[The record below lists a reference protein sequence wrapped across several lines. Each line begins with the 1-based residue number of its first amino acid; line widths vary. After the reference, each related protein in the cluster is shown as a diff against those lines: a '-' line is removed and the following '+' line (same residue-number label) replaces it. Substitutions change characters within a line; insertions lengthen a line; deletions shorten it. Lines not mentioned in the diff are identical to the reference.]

1 MDMPVVVSCMPGAEL
16 IETIDATHWKT
27 KLAVKVGP
35 ISLVFAA
42 DLERETADVDSGRMV
57 MTSKARESKGRG
69 GATTRIE
76 SVMES
81 VADGTRILIVT
92 DVALSGTAAQ
102 FGRPVMQ
109 QVSHQ
114 LVAKFA
120 EALRATL
127 AAGETPLDQPVTTSS
142 GAQTRR
148 PMALSISLWAALS
161 TFARH
166 LRRRR

>member
-1 MDMPVVVSCMPGAEL
+1 MRIENDFTVNALPSKVWSVLMDMPVVVSCMPGAEL

-81 VADGTRILIVT
+81 VADGTRILIVMM
-92 DVALSGTAAQ
+92 LPS
-102 FGRPVMQ
+102 P
-109 QVSHQ
+109 
-114 LVAKFA
+114 
-120 EALRATL
+120 ALRHSL
-127 AAGETPLDQPVTTSS
+127 ADPSCSRSLTNWSLSS
-142 GAQTRR
+142 RR
-148 PMALSISLWAALS
+148 PCG
-161 TFARH
+161 
-166 LRRRR
+166 RR